1 VRALNSG
8 FHRPTH
14 HITRRATGPASTIT
28 SGDTIWIL
36 SQINSPWGS
45 LPAGLDARIDVKRI
59 EVCPCCGTRRFIA
72 ANSSTWFPL
81 ANMTGELQ
89 CIETFVA
96 GSPPS
101 RLLANLNKPLGQSL
115 QSIRLLASAA
125 PLKQWSKTITSKGSH
140 FISYRICDGTK
151 SAFEKAKEL
160 LLQGNVVF
168 WDRWC
173 LPRRLAERRELVDDH
188 ALNRYLMKHLRKSKI
203 VWGIESAKYFTE
215 GSYSAREYKKAQA
228 IGKYQKA

>member
-1 VRALNSG
+1 M
-8 FHRPTH
+8 
-14 HITRRATGPASTIT
+14 ITT
-28 SGDTIWIL
+28 GDTIWIL
-36 SQINSPWGS
+36 SQIHSPWGS

-81 ANMTGELQ
+81 ADMTGELQ
-89 CIETFVA
+89 CIETSAA
-96 GSPPS
+96 GSPG
-101 RLLANLNKPLGQSL
+101 RLLANIDKPLGQSL

-125 PLKQWSKTITSKGSH
+125 PLKRWSKKITSKWPH
-140 FISYRICDGTK
+140 FISYRISDGTQL
-151 SAFEKAKEL
+151 AFSKTKEL
-160 LLQGNVVF
+160 LLQGQVVF

-203 VWGIESAKYFTE
+203 VWGIESAKYFEE
-215 GSYSAREYKKAQA
+215 GSYSAKEKKEAEA
-228 IGKYQKA
+228 IRKYRKAWPQEGATVISYDI